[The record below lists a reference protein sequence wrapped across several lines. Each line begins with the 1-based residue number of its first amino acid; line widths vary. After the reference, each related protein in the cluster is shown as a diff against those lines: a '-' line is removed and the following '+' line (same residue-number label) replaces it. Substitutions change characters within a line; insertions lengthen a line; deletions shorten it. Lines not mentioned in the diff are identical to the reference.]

1 MILVIFTVGL
11 FRTLKKYD
19 FNKIAHK
26 NFKERHPSNNLQH
39 MSDKTILE
47 INLNEEYKIK
57 IEEGKK
63 FNESIFKD
71 VYREALSNVIEIVRH
86 YESNK
91 DSKYDDFNNII
102 AFTGER
108 GKGKSSSMISFR
120 DALIHKDH
128 KKHEAFFKMSAM
140 ESENSFMY
148 RNYYNYSRELIDY
161 EFLKNKS
168 FAGLD
173 IIDPSLFRGESLFE
187 IILAKMFQK
196 FQINISKND
205 SDINNDEKRN
215 LIKHFQNVFQNLQ
228 IINSDRKDL
237 YRKESI
243 EVLSKLATSSNLRDG
258 FKDLVKK
265 YLDIFEKKKNFLVI
279 TIDDFDLSFSSTY
292 SMLEDIRQ
300 YLIQPNIIVLL
311 SLNKN
316 QLFDGIHNEFIKEV
330 HDKIVDLDVLKNR
343 AGKYIEKLLPISR
356 MIELPSF
363 TVKSDRNNITSV
375 IVKKYGHEKD
385 EYQLKDSDNLHD
397 FLVQY
402 LNYKL
407 DLFIAIYKFRQNFI
421 IPKTLREIKELIQN
435 AEESDSDR
443 FKKYILLKSYNEL
456 DRDYS
461 KLFLSIETNENT
473 ALLIIEQF
481 IINNFKDLDPKL
493 VSLIKT
499 TNPDHLS
506 IGDLISLFENI
517 EKQVDINDIKVL
529 KFTDYT
535 KAFISLLVSNNNL
548 LKNTNRFLYNGFE
561 LRFPREYN
569 IRRDWVKFNLKN
581 KLSEFK
587 NEDSIFLVYSL
598 IHFYGDPDNNY
609 RNSSLNYFFRFFE
622 SFNQGVLNPFSIFTN
637 YLEIRDHFLTE
648 HTDRTYLHDHISEY
662 DDIFLSKLD
671 DPSFAQEFIEG
682 ISNYAFNF
690 RERQPDD
697 YFSLIYVYLYRGG
710 IQTLETLRSKYK
722 FLIDGRAIDSYINFP
737 LFKIWEKEM
746 NKSNSVARRLINEMY
761 ESSKPDKNKKNNND
775 LNRIIIEYLKK
786 DLSNKRILT
795 NFKNKIKTID
805 SESSIIKYIGD
816 FYFKLGTYRSLE
828 DLTRAQNNFISYLND
843 FVNG

>member
-1 MILVIFTVGL
+1 
-11 FRTLKKYD
+11 
-19 FNKIAHK
+19 
-26 NFKERHPSNNLQH
+26 

-57 IEEGKK
+57 IEEGNK

-71 VYREALSNVIEIVRH
+71 VYKEALTNVIEIVQH

-91 DSKYDDFNNII
+91 KSKYDDFNNII

-120 DALIHKDH
+120 DALIYKDH
-128 KKHEAFFKMSAM
+128 KEHEAFFEMPTM
-140 ESENSFMY
+140 EREDSFMY
-148 RNYYNYSRELIDY
+148 RSYYYSHELIDY

-196 FQINISKND
+196 FQTNISKND
-205 SDINNDEKRN
+205 CDINNEDKRN

-237 YRKESI
+237 YKKESI

-258 FKDLVKK
+258 FKDLVKT

-363 TVKSDRNNITSV
+363 TVKNDRNNITSV
-375 IVKKYGHEKD
+375 IVKKYGHETDK
-385 EYQLKDSDNLHD
+385 YPLKNSNNLHD

-402 LNYKL
+402 LNSKL
-407 DLFIAIYKFRQNFI
+407 NLFIPIYKFRQNLI

-435 AEESDSDR
+435 AEESDSNK

-461 KLFLSIETNENT
+461 KLFLGIETNENT

-481 IINNFKDLDPKL
+481 IINQFKDLDPKL
-493 VSLIKT
+493 VSLIRT

-506 IGDLISLFENI
+506 IGDLISLFENV
-517 EKQVDINDIKVL
+517 EKQIDINNIKAL
-529 KFTDYT
+529 KFIDYT
-535 KAFISLLVSNNNL
+535 KAFISLLISNNNL

-561 LRFPREYN
+561 SRFPREYN
-569 IRRDWVKFNLKN
+569 IRRDWVKFNIEN

-587 NEDSIFLVYSL
+587 SDDSIFLVYSL
-598 IHFYGDPDNNY
+598 IHFYGDSDYNY
-609 RNSSLNYFFRFFE
+609 RNSTLNYFFRFFE
-622 SFNQGVLNPFSIFTN
+622 SFNQGILNPFSIFTN
-637 YLEIRDHFLTE
+637 YLQIRDYFLFE
-648 HTDRTYLHDHISEY
+648 NINRENMNEEILKY

-682 ISNYAFNF
+682 ISNYAFNL
-690 RERQPDD
+690 REKQPDD

-710 IQTLETLRSKYK
+710 IQTLETLSNKYK
-722 FLIDGRAIDSYINFP
+722 FLMNERIIDSYINFP

-786 DLSNKRILT
+786 DLLNKRILT
-795 NFKNKIKTID
+795 NFKNKIKAID
-805 SESSIIKYIGD
+805 SESTIIKHIED
-816 FYFKLGTYRSLE
+816 FYVKLGTYKTLE
-828 DLTRAQNNFISYLND
+828 DRARAHNNFVLRLRD
-843 FVNG
+843 FING